1 MELIDLPEDV
11 LVYLFKNFLNLNDL
25 FVLSTICKRFY
36 LILQNYKIWQ
46 KFKILYPIIDFSY
59 PSGYEDSSYHR

>member
-59 PSGYEDSSYHR
+59 PYGYEDSSYHR